1 MAQDKGTALGWDDE
15 AQVQDSQYDVLP
27 EGEYTYEVV
36 NFKRERFNGSDKMSS
51 CPVAAL
57 QLKCT
62 NKQTGIAATAFCR
75 LYLNSKVLW
84 RISAFFKSCGL
95 LEPNAPEGA
104 SMPMSLFG
112 DCIGR
117 TGSVK
122 VKVSQSKKDGKTY
135 ENNEFTFVVPKSGAS
150 AQAAPA
156 QKSWGGGDF

>member
-15 AQVQDSQYDVLP
+15 AQVQDNQYDVLP
-27 EGEYTYEVV
+27 EGEYAYEVV
-36 NFKRERFNGSDKMSS
+36 NFKRERFNGSDKMSP

-112 DCIGR
+112 DCVGR
-117 TGSVK
+117 TGNVK
-122 VKVSQSKKDGKTY
+122 VKVSKSTKGGTTY
-135 ENNEFTFVVPKSGAS
+135 ENNEFTFVVPKGNQ
-150 AQAAPA
+150 QAAPA
-156 QKSWGGGDF
+156 QKSWGGEGF